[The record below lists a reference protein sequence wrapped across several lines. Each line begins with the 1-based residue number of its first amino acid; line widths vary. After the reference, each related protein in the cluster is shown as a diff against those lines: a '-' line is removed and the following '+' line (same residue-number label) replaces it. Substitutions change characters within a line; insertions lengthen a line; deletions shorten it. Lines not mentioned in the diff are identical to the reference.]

1 MRLEF
6 PGENGH
12 LGLSSFPHSDRQAA
26 EARVGGPVWGPRQSQ
41 AENAHFPLGL
51 ALSSALQ

>member
-12 LGLSSFPHSDRQAA
+12 LGLSSFPHSDREAA
-26 EARVGGPVWGPRQSQ
+26 EARGWKGVSGGPGIVKGRMHISLWG
-41 AENAHFPLGL
+41 
-51 ALSSALQ
+51 